1 VSGRWTALGAVAAT
15 LTTAV
20 ALNASLSYVT
30 WGLVLGM
37 NDVEWLPLFPI
48 WIVLGVA
55 AAIAAR
61 ALYRRQRAAVAV
73 TSIVSLSLSV
83 PFLWLMLMT
92 GVLACG
98 AGPCGGVA
106 GAVLGISHS
115 R

>member
-1 VSGRWTALGAVAAT
+1 MSVRWTALGAVAAT
-15 LTTAV
+15 LAAAV
-20 ALNASLSYVT
+20 ALDACLSYVT

-37 NDVEWLPLFPI
+37 SDVEWLPLFPL
-48 WIVLGVA
+48 WIIVGGA
-55 AAIAAR
+55 ASIAAR
-61 ALYRRQRAAVAV
+61 SLYRRQRAAVAV
-73 TSIVSLSLSV
+73 TSIVSLALSV

-106 GAVLGISHS
+106 GAVLGIAHS

>member
-1 VSGRWTALGAVAAT
+1 VSGRRTAFGAVAAS

-20 ALNASLSYVT
+20 ALNACLSYVT

-37 NDVEWLPLFPI
+37 NDVEWLPSFPL
-48 WIVLGVA
+48 WIILGVA
-55 AAIAAR
+55 AAVAAR
-61 ALYRRQRAAVAV
+61 SLYRRQRAAVAV
-73 TSIVSLSLSV
+73 TSIVSLALSV

-98 AGPCGGVA
+98 TGPCGGVA
-106 GAVLGISHS
+106 GAVLGTFHS